1 MAVNADSGETE
12 AIENNLLAKQ
22 HHSLGFNWYLSN
34 TLMCHLKTFE
44 GKKSGLEFSVF
55 GHLNTVLANSAKIR
69 EGSTETRDLGR
80 LRSFK
85 NFVRDNGR
93 VSAGLGVNLRLG
105 HVNCEAAYNFLTLGK
120 DGDVPSPY
128 EFRIISD

>member
-1 MAVNADSGETE
+1 
-12 AIENNLLAKQ
+12 
-22 HHSLGFNWYLSN
+22 
-34 TLMCHLKTFE
+34 MCHLKTFE

-55 GHLNTVLANSAKIR
+55 GHLNTVLANSAKVR
-69 EGSTETRDLGR
+69 EDSTETRDSGR
-80 LRSFK
+80 PSFR